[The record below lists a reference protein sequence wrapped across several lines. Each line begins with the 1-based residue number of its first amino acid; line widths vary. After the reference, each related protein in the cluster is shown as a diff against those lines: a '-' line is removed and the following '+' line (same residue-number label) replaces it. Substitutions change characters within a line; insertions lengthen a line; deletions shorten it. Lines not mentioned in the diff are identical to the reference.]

1 MTSGVEANIENSGDS
16 ARSPASVADEYDLKG
31 GSGAGYGAKY
41 APPKGYDPAATGAG
55 AVVAGGSG
63 AQAAAMPTANN
74 GGGGGA
80 YENNGDVKF
89 SKGVMLGGSPAELY
103 YKQLL
108 AANVAAL
115 GKAAKIGFN
124 ANLYPGREE
133 KRPGTPDDE
142 TGSASSND
150 ESGPMENDGLNQV
163 YWRGCRVWCRN
174 LDLLLRIVFNG
185 LLLCVL
191 LVFFGKFTIDPSDAT
206 LQNQCCLL

>member
-63 AQAAAMPTANN
+63 AQAATMPTANN

-174 LDLLLRIVFNG
+174 LGFTLEDCFQWTFALCFAGFLRKIHYR
-185 LLLCVL
+185 
-191 LVFFGKFTIDPSDAT
+191 P
-206 LQNQCCLL
+206 

>member
-16 ARSPASVADEYDLKG
+16 ARSPASAADEFDLKG
-31 GSGAGYGAKY
+31 GGGAAYGAKY
-41 APPKGYDPAATGAG
+41 APPKGYNPAATGAG
-55 AVVAGGSG
+55 AVGAGGSG
-63 AQAAAMPTANN
+63 AQSAPIPAANN
-74 GGGGGA
+74 GGGGSGA
-80 YENNGDVKF
+80 YENNNDVKF

-108 AANVAAL
+108 AANVAVL
-115 GKAAKIGFN
+115 GKAAKMSFN

-163 YWRGCRVWCRN
+163 
-174 LDLLLRIVFNG
+174 LLKEAQLSIR
-185 LLLCVL
+185 
-191 LVFFGKFTIDPSDAT
+191 
-206 LQNQCCLL
+206 

>member
-31 GSGAGYGAKY
+31 GSSAGYGAKY

-63 AQAAAMPTANN
+63 AQAATMPTANN

-174 LDLLLRIVFNG
+174 LGFTLEDCFQWTFSLCFAAFLRKIHYR
-185 LLLCVL
+185 
-191 LVFFGKFTIDPSDAT
+191 P
-206 LQNQCCLL
+206 